1 MSANKEIKIDL
12 SYLMDVAGG
21 NTEFII
27 EMIDIFIAQ
36 TPGHLEELTAAVA
49 SKEWKKIA
57 ELSHKIKPT
66 LAFIGV
72 ESAKDS
78 MAEIEKSARNE
89 ENYESIVLKMDE
101 MQDVFKIIFFK
112 LEAKKLELSAG

>member
-1 MSANKEIKIDL
+1 MSENNQITIDL
-12 SYLMDVAGG
+12 SYLNDVAGG
-21 NTEFII
+21 NTEFIV

-49 SKEWKKIA
+49 VKEWKKIA

-72 ESAKDS
+72 DSAKDV
-78 MAEIEKSARNE
+78 MAEIEKDARSE
-89 ENYESIVLKMDE
+89 ENYENIALKMNE
-101 MQDVFKIIFFK
+101 MQDVFKTIFSK
-112 LEAKKLELSAG
+112 LEAKKTELLAG